1 MSNCSGKI
9 QARVGTVITMVD
21 SLGLGDVPRAH
32 LSVAPDGE
40 VKYIVS
46 MSRMTEREVKTIEA
60 SVSTYVHADS
70 KFICELQGGRD
81 LAALKIY
88 PKGSRLTATQK
99 DQKLCVEIEAWL
111 VRSVNYADP
120 HEI

>member
-46 MSRMTEREVKTIEA
+46 MSRMTEQEAKTIEA

-70 KFICELQGGRD
+70 KFICELQGVRD

-88 PKGSRLTATQK
+88 PKLKGFRGNEK

-111 VRSVNYADP
+111 VRSVNYAERDGS
-120 HEI
+120 